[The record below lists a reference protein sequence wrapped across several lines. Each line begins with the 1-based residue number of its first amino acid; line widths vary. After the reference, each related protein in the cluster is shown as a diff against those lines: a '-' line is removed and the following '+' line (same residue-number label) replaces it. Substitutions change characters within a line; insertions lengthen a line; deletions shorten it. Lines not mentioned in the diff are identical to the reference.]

1 MLVCSWETILTRC
14 SGRPSPNLTHGMCI
28 NCFPPALGGSDADIL
43 ETQLPRNS
51 SQVGSQTCTYPKS
64 VPAIFFLPSTRMIRS
79 APFIIMHQLHLELK
93 QVRCKGAGALR
104 GALEL
109 SASHALPR
117 STAPSHNNPTPPPTS
132 PPTSCSS
139 APSHNPTLLFPFSK
153 GPFTNKPNTK
163 RHNLNWTQHSV
174 KIASLTKWVALT
186 LGQNQSCCDQYQ

>member
-1 MLVCSWETILTRC
+1 MTRC

-28 NCFPPALGGSDADIL
+28 NCFPPPLGGSDADIL

-51 SQVGSQTCTYPKS
+51 SQVGSQTWPTPK
-64 VPAIFFLPSTRMIRS
+64 VCRLFFILPSTRMIRS
-79 APFIIMHQLHLELK
+79 APLIMHQLHLELK

-132 PPTSCSS
+132 PPISPPISPPTSPPTSCSS
-139 APSHNPTLLFPFSK
+139 IT
-153 GPFTNKPNTK
+153 
-163 RHNLNWTQHSV
+163 
-174 KIASLTKWVALT
+174 
-186 LGQNQSCCDQYQ
+186 